1 MQNPSDR
8 LLIQGLARGEEQ
20 AFAALYD
27 RLGPALF
34 RVARAL
40 LGGRQDAEDVV
51 QEVFVGL
58 LRSRR
63 SLAGVQ
69 NLRAYAFA
77 ALRSAAGR
85 IAAARKKERRT
96 AADLCDLPQ
105 SQERSLNA
113 ERPAPLERALRS
125 LPAEQLDLI
134 ALKTEGE
141 LPSAEA
147 PACLGISPNTAAS
160 RYRYALEKLRAAL
173 EE

>member
-8 LLIQGLARGEEQ
+8 LLIQALALGEEQ

-40 LGGRQDAEDVV
+40 LGGRQDAEDAV

-58 LRSRR
+58 LRSRH
-63 SLAGVQ
+63 SLVGVQ

-96 AADLCDLPQ
+96 SADLGEFPEVP
-105 SQERSLNA
+105 ERALNA
-113 ERPAPLERALRS
+113 EQDAQLERALRF
-125 LPAEQLDLI
+125 LPAE
-134 ALKTEGE
+134 
-141 LPSAEA
+141 
-147 PACLGISPNTAAS
+147 
-160 RYRYALEKLRAAL
+160 
-173 EE
+173 